1 MLSVCLR
8 AAFTLVMLAK
18 WPRIESIS
26 LSIMVAR
33 LSVITT
39 ESSRNRAALPSGED
53 AAINT
58 RLGWPTAG
66 QVTGNHRNDRLFKT
80 AVEIIA
86 LKNQRRAALCG
97 AQV

>member
-1 MLSVCLR
+1 M
-8 AAFTLVMLAK
+8 A
-18 WPRIESIS
+18 
-26 LSIMVAR
+26 
-33 LSVITT
+33 
-39 ESSRNRAALPSGED
+39 
-53 AAINT
+53 
-58 RLGWPTAG
+58 TAG